1 MSKNTHCNNCG
12 KPGHLFSNCKMP
24 ITSSGVIAFR
34 KSKGGGSKYEYLL
47 IRRKE
52 TLGFIDFMRGK
63 YSVYNKEYIMNM
75 MKQMTNHEKERLK
88 TLDFDE
94 LWKDI
99 WGEGFCNSR
108 YKLEESISRDKHS
121 ILYSGVTLRNDYY
134 TLDSVIEESRKYSE
148 WTEPEWGFPKGRRNN
163 NETDYDCAIR
173 EFCEETGYSSSAI
186 KPIHN
191 VIPYEEIFTGSNYI
205 SYKHKYF
212 LVYMEYNDTQDMDNY
227 QRSEVSKMCWSHI
240 DACLKQIRD
249 YNLEKKRIITN
260 VDACLKQMAVYQL

>member
-1 MSKNTHCNNCG
+1 MNKNTNCNNCG

-34 KSKGGGSKYEYLL
+34 KSKNGSSFEYLL

-52 TLGFIDFMRGK
+52 TLGYIDFMRGK
-63 YSVYNKEYIMNM
+63 YSVNNKEYIMNM
-75 MKQMTNHEKERLK
+75 MKQMTNYEKERLSSVG
-88 TLDFDE
+88 FDE

-108 YKLEESISRDKHS
+108 YKLEETVSRDKHS
-121 ILYSGVTLRNDYY
+121 SLVAGITLKSDSY
-134 TLDSVIEESRKYSE
+134 TLSSIIEDSRKYGE

-163 NETDYDCAIR
+163 NETDYDCASR
-173 EFCEETGYSSSAI
+173 EFCEETGYSDSAI

-191 VIPYEEIFTGSNYI
+191 VIPFEEIFTGSNYL

-212 LVYMEYNDTQDMDNY
+212 LVYMDYKDTLDMDSY
-227 QRSEVSKMCWSHI
+227 QRSEVSKMSWSCI
-240 DACLKQIRD
+240 SDCLVKIRD

-260 VDACLKQMAVYQL
+260 VDVCLKQFAVYQL